1 MTNSKEIRPVG
12 SDYYSIVIPPQIQG
26 AYADNF
32 RWVQTTWGKDTV
44 GLFSNYSGNEPHYKM
59 LSFRIP
65 ADADPN
71 EYMDAHPTTV
81 IFIPYNNGINYS
93 INESIESSKEGNES
107 AIELSQLSSFLPSTQ
122 MNVSSYISP
131 TEIGLTYS
139 ADIDTYI
146 KNNYS

>member
-1 MTNSKEIRPVG
+1 M
-12 SDYYSIVIPPQIQG
+12 
-26 AYADNF
+26 
-32 RWVQTTWGKDTV
+32 GKRYNRI
-44 GLFSNYSGNEPHYKM
+44 FSNSAGVEVDYKY

-65 ADADPN
+65 ADINPN

-81 IFIPYNNGINYS
+81 LFIPYKSGNDYS
-93 INESIESSKEGNES
+93 VSESIESSKEGNES

-139 ADIDTYI
+139 ADVDTYI

>member
-1 MTNSKEIRPVG
+1 
-12 SDYYSIVIPPQIQG
+12 
-26 AYADNF
+26 
-32 RWVQTTWGKDTV
+32 
-44 GLFSNYSGNEPHYKM
+44 
-59 LSFRIP
+59 
-65 ADADPN
+65 
-71 EYMDAHPTTV
+71 MDAHPTTV
-81 IFIPYNNGINYS
+81 IFIPYNNGVNYS

-139 ADIDTYI
+139 ADVDTYI